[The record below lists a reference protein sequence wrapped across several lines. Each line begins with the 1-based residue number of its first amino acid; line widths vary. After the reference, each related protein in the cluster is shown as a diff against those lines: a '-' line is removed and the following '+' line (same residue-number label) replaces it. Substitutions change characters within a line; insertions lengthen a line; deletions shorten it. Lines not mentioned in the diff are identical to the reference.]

1 MYSSITIQKI
11 GLENHPKGDKC
22 NIQYGTAGFRTKAEL
37 LDHVM
42 YRMGVLATIRS
53 RVKNGNVIG
62 VMITASHNPAPDNG
76 VKLVD
81 PAGEMLENSWESI
94 ATKVANAEDKDLGK
108 AVLDGIKA
116 AGGIAKD
123 FGIVSTPQL
132 HYFVV
137 CENTKGEYGK
147 PTIDGYYEK
156 LSAAFNAFREKK
168 NSNGNYE

>member
-1 MYSSITIQKI
+1 MVGLGFFIFKVTLIHRPSS
-11 GLENHPKGDKC
+11 N
-22 NIQYGTAGFRTKAEL
+22 
-37 LDHVM
+37 
-42 YRMGVLATIRS
+42 
-53 RVKNGNVIG
+53 
-62 VMITASHNPAPDNG
+62 
-76 VKLVD
+76 
-81 PAGEMLENSWESI
+81 
-94 ATKVANAEDKDLGK
+94 DLGK

-156 LSAAFNAFREKK
+156 LSAAFNAFREKVKKYLK
-168 NSNGNYE
+168 NARLSGSLK

>member
-1 MYSSITIQKI
+1 MRYFCIILIFIIHRPSS
-11 GLENHPKGDKC
+11 N
-22 NIQYGTAGFRTKAEL
+22 
-37 LDHVM
+37 
-42 YRMGVLATIRS
+42 
-53 RVKNGNVIG
+53 
-62 VMITASHNPAPDNG
+62 
-76 VKLVD
+76 
-81 PAGEMLENSWESI
+81 
-94 ATKVANAEDKDLGK
+94 DLGK

-156 LSAAFNAFREKK
+156 LSGAFNAFREKVIK
-168 NSNGNYE
+168 INKKLQKYVNRHSCSIFGVLKVEIIFFRKILMVIMKRN